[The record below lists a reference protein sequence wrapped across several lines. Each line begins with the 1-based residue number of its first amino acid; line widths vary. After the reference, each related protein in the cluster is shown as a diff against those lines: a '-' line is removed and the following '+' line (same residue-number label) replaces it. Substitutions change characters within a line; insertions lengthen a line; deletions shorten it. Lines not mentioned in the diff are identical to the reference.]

1 MPQGQLLL
9 RSKGTIALSSGS
21 TGLITS
27 NAPGNKSG
35 WVDAF
40 LRYNLSLE
48 PGALAKL
55 ISYPSHKQPTGN
67 NAAGMNGVAY
77 MGSTI
82 GCADENTMSLDMHI
96 SASSKNGFKTAY
108 EAFYNEV
115 LKYGYVQVMTDFDN
129 SVHHLVYQSQN
140 PETLTSREQMIF
152 SLNFIEPHPEIRT
165 HLEPSILGTN
175 NDS

>member
-1 MPQGQLLL
+1 
-9 RSKGTIALSSGS
+9 
-21 TGLITS
+21 
-27 NAPGNKSG
+27 
-35 WVDAF
+35 
-40 LRYNLSLE
+40 
-48 PGALAKL
+48 
-55 ISYPSHKQPTGN
+55 
-67 NAAGMNGVAY
+67 
-77 MGSTI
+77 
-82 GCADENTMSLDMHI
+82 MSLDMHI

-140 PETLTSREQMIF
+140 PETLANREQMIF